1 MNATSKIII
10 AILVIGLITSL
21 AVNMQQQKDHKD
33 IKKARELKSAA
44 IRKELT
50 NAKEELTTAERNL
63 FMMREIQY
71 VADNSMINATPHAR
85 TISTRIDSVFLNI
98 GSSLDSIN
106 QTLQRID
113 SLER

>member
-10 AILVIGLITSL
+10 AILVLGLITSF
-21 AVNMQQQKDHKD
+21 AVNMQQTKDHKD
-33 IKKARELKSAA
+33 LMRAEALRSGKVRDEVA
-44 IRKELT
+44 
-50 NAKEELTTAERNL
+50 NAKEELATAERNL

-71 VADNSMINATPHAR
+71 VEDNSMMNATPHAR

-98 GSSLDSIN
+98 GSSIDSIN
-106 QTLQRID
+106 TILQKID